1 MTISETQSQR
11 TETQAQRQTGRSIM
25 AVIVGIVAGVLPTL
39 ITDAALHATH
49 VFPPLGQSMSDRLF
63 VLATAYRIV
72 FSTFGS
78 YVIARLAP
86 NRPMRHA
93 LIGGIIGVIFSAI
106 GAALTW
112 EPRSLFGT
120 PLVSDRPNRDCAA
133 VRVAWRE
140 GPPHAT
146 GPASRHV
153 SVCGRGLVMTAL

>member
-11 TETQAQRQTGRSIM
+11 TGTQAQRETGRSIM

-39 ITDAALHATH
+39 ITDAVLHVTH
-49 VFPPLGQSMSDRLF
+49 VFPPLGQSMSDGLF

-93 LIGGIIGVIFSAI
+93 LIGGIIGVIVSTI
-106 GAALTW
+106 GAAVTW
-112 EPRSLFGT
+112 NHVPSL
-120 PLVSDRPNRDCAA
+120 
-133 VRVAWRE
+133 
-140 GPPHAT
+140 GPHWYPI
-146 GPASRHV
+146 SLIV
-153 SVCGRGLVMTAL
+153 TALPCAWLGGKVRLMQLAERPVM

>member
-78 YVIARLAP
+78 YLIARLAP

-93 LIGGIIGVIFSAI
+93 LIGGIIGVILSAI

-112 EPRSLFGT
+112 NHVPSL
-120 PLVSDRPNRDCAA
+120 
-133 VRVAWRE
+133 
-140 GPPHAT
+140 GPHWYPIALI
-146 GPASRHV
+146 V
-153 SVCGRGLVMTAL
+153 TALPCAWLGGKVRLMQLARRPVM

>member
-93 LIGGIIGVIFSAI
+93 LIGGIIGVILSAI

-112 EPRSLFGT
+112 NHVPSL
-120 PLVSDRPNRDCAA
+120 
-133 VRVAWRE
+133 
-140 GPPHAT
+140 GPHWYPIALI
-146 GPASRHV
+146 V
-153 SVCGRGLVMTAL
+153 TALPCAWLGGKVRLMQLARRPVM